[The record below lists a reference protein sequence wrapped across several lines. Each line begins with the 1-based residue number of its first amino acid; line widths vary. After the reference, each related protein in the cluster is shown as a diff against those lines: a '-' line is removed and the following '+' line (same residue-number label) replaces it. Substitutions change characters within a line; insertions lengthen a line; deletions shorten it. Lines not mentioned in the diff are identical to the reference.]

1 MINYQIELDKIID
14 SLEERP
20 TLLLHGCCAPCSSY
34 VLEYLSKFFD
44 ITLYFYNPNI
54 SDYNEY
60 SKRRDEAE
68 RLVSQMPGGVRFME
82 TGWDEQAFEKMALGL
97 ENAPEG
103 GERCLK
109 CYELR
114 LRKAAE
120 AARDGG
126 FDYFTTTL
134 TISPL
139 KSSER
144 LNEIGERLGDEYGV
158 RHLPSDFKK
167 REGYKRSIEL
177 SRQYGLYRQDYC
189 GCRYS
194 MKKP

>member
-139 KSSER
+139 KSSAR